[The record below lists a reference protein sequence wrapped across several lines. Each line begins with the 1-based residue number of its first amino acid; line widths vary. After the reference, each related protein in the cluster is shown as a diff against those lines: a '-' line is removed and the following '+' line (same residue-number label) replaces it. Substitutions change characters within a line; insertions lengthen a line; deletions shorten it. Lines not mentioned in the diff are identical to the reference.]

1 MTSGHPG
8 SRVGLIK
15 RRGEMTEENQEG
27 RDPRGRPTVPT
38 TPRDVVYIR
47 LASFALIPI
56 VVLGMF
62 GFATGTTGMIIAA
75 VILAVIAIAFI
86 VVGVRRQSRRPG
98 STTEEAG

>member
-1 MTSGHPG
+1 
-8 SRVGLIK
+8 
-15 RRGEMTEENQEG
+15 MTEENQEG
-27 RDPRGRPTVPT
+27 LDPRGRPMVPT

-56 VVLGMF
+56 VILAVF
-62 GFATGTTGMIIAA
+62 GFATGTSWLVIAA
-75 VILAVIAIAFI
+75 VVLAVIAIAFI